1 MAYIGREPQIGNFQ
15 VCDAISVV
23 NGQAAYTMQVS
34 STNVVPESANHMLV
48 SLNGILQQPNS
59 SFTVSGSTITFA
71 SNLTTGDV
79 IDFIMLLGN
88 VLDLGVPSDATVTK
102 AKTNFVSSGSGYTG
116 TGLDIKGNGS
126 ANGRLGLLCSAGTH
140 GVALESPD
148 HSSAQSYTIQLP
160 SNSPTVDKFIKVT
173 SLTGS
178 GATAIAHTQFAE
190 AGGGDMVKISTSSL
204 SSASS
209 FITDSLDST
218 YFAYKIIAR
227 ITSISTQYAK
237 IYARLR
243 NSGSDLTGSNY
254 TWSCGGW
261 FRYTDNSSGN
271 GELKDG
277 YAGGTAWS
285 PHGEGGLDTDAGEG
299 INMEIDLFNPSSTSG
314 FKKGLSYSTFL
325 YDSARWYTVMGS
337 FKYASQSAYTGFKLY
352 TSAGTMTGT
361 VNLYGIK

>member
-1 MAYIGREPQIGNFQ
+1 MAYIGREPQVGNFQ

-23 NGQAAYTMQVS
+23 NGQAAYTMQVD
-34 STNVVPESANHMLV
+34 STNVSPETANHMIV
-48 SLNGILQQPNS
+48 SLNGVLQKPGS

-71 SNLTTGDV
+71 SNLVTGDV
-79 IDFIMLLGN
+79 IDFIHILGS
-88 VLDLGVPSDATVTK
+88 VLDLGTPSDATVTN
-102 AKTNFVSSGSGYTG
+102 AKTNFTTTSSAAGLQIKGDGTTPGAIQLNCEQNSHGIKLQSPAHSSSQSYTLKFPTGNVTADRFLKVDSVSGSGTTG
-116 TGLDIKGNGS
+116 IG
-126 ANGRLGLLCSAGTH
+126 
-140 GVALESPD
+140 
-148 HSSAQSYTIQLP
+148 QL
-160 SNSPTVDKFIKVT
+160 S
-173 SLTGS
+173 
-178 GATAIAHTQFAE
+178 FAE

-209 FITDSLDST
+209 WYTDSLDST
-218 YFAYKIIAR
+218 YFAYKIIVR
-227 ITSISTQYAK
+227 ITDISTQYAK
-237 IYARLR
+237 VYARLR

-261 FRYTDNSSGN
+261 FRYTDNTSGN

-285 PHGEGGLDTDAGEG
+285 PHGEGGLDTDDGEG
-299 INMEIDLFNPSSTSG
+299 INMEIDLFEPSSTSG